1 MMLQTVLFKCFLV
14 RTRIRMSDISR
25 INEIEHREDDMLSL
39 SPSSILPAIHH
50 LS

>member
-1 MMLQTVLFKCFLV
+1 MLQTVLFKCFLV

-39 SPSSILPAIHH
+39 FPSSTPPAIHH